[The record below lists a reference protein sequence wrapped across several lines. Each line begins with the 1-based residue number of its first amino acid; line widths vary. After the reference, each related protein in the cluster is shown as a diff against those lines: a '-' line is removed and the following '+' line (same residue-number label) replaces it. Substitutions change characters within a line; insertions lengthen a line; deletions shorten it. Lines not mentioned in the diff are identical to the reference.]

1 MDNSLENM
9 KLGPNEKVVG
19 VYHRHFINYFPVLLS
34 AILVI
39 LTSIFTEGWFSAS
52 PNSLKFMS
60 LISLGLGIIDFIMV
74 LIAITAYVIFR
85 ECKIVLTNQHLIEI
99 IQGGLFDRRLSK
111 FSLSELQD
119 VEGSRKGV
127 MATFLNY
134 GEIMIET
141 AGKREHFIFGPVSD
155 PLNVAETINDTHESF
170 EHLSHLQNNS
180 Q

>member
-1 MDNSLENM
+1 MNNSEEYM
-9 KLGPNEKVVG
+9 RLGPNEKVVG
-19 VYHRHFINYFPVLLS
+19 VYHRHFVNYFPVLLS

-39 LTSIFTEGWFSAS
+39 LATIFAEGWFSAS
-52 PNSLKFMS
+52 PSSLKFMG
-60 LISLGLGIIDFIMV
+60 LLSLGLGIIDFIMV

-99 IQGGLFDRRLSK
+99 IQGGLFERRLSK

-127 MATFLNY
+127 IATFFNY

-170 EHLSHLQNNS
+170 EHLNQKPSRTE
-180 Q
+180 